1 MMEKGTLVHTEGAR
15 RVKGGKEWHIE
26 FSHKV
31 VHYPRLDTVIM
42 VAETLKKIGPCTKT
56 ELSRKLKKAVMWPTL
71 TVILDYFETM
81 GFIIKDRK
89 GRIVWIY
96 NPEMVRKYV
105 KREDLKWK
113 PK

>member
-1 MMEKGTLVHTEGAR
+1 MEKFNMVHPNGAH
-15 RVKGGKEWHIE
+15 VSKAGKEWHIE
-26 FSHKV
+26 LSCKV
-31 VHYPRLDTVIM
+31 AHYPRLDTVIM
-42 VAETLKKIGPCTKT
+42 VAETIKKIGPCTKT

-81 GFIIKDRK
+81 GFTIKDRE

-96 NPEMVRKYV
+96 NPEMVRKYANR
-105 KREDLKWK
+105 KDLKWK